1 MGQSVRTK
9 NSTTILP
16 SDDLKGST
24 ALPSRSSAKA
34 RCDICGAPNRQIKNM
49 TQIILSTDI
58 CEKYMAAGNL
68 APANYPNS
76 TRLAQTENLQR
87 EKAARKMRKAV
98 LIMAGSVSGGV
109 ATKRFKTAY
118 SLASK

>member
-24 ALPSRSSAKA
+24 VLPSRSSAQA
-34 RCDICGAPNRQIKNM
+34 RCAVCGAPNRQIKNM

-58 CEKYMAAGNL
+58 CEKYMAAGNPP
-68 APANYPNS
+68 PANYPNS
-76 TRLAQTENLQR
+76 TQLAQAENLQR
-87 EKAARKMRKAV
+87 EKATRKICRAV
-98 LIMAGSVSGGV
+98 LIM
-109 ATKRFKTAY
+109 
-118 SLASK
+118 